1 MTTATEF
8 TGFVSPA
15 DTVREHPEDGIDP
28 DRTEGEP
35 FDPQAPWGR
44 KADGTPRAKPGRPAG
59 TPDRSPRTRTRRR
72 VTVAGPKPKAAA
84 RPKKPTTPDYRPGI
98 NGILQVLAA
107 PLMVAGLKSP
117 PLAADAAALV
127 HHAEPLADAL
137 QETAEQ
143 VPAFAAVLERVLQV
157 GPYGALLAAVMPLG
171 MQVAVNHGL
180 LSAEVG
186 NALGAQDPNDLLASL
201 RPEPAAV

>member
-1 MTTATEF
+1 MSTTTDF
-8 TGFVSPA
+8 TGFTAPGEA
-15 DTVREHPEDGIDP
+15 PREHPVDGINPYSDGADETDP
-28 DRTEGEP
+28 D
-35 FDPQAPWGR
+35 APWGR
-44 KADGTPRAKPGRPAG
+44 KSDGTPKAKPGRPSG
-59 TPDRSPRTRTRRR
+59 TPDRSPRTRARRR
-72 VTVAGPKPKAAA
+72 VTVAGPKPRQQSK
-84 RPKKPTTPDYRPGI
+84 PKKPTTPDYRPGI

-117 PLAADAAALV
+117 PLAADAAAIV

-171 MQVAVNHGL
+171 MQIAVNHGL
-180 LSAEVG
+180 LAVEVG
-186 NALGAQDPNDLLASL
+186 KALGVEDPNDLLASL
-201 RPEPAAV
+201 QPEPAGA